1 MFRHILLVSTLLG
14 VSLGD
19 SLMTKIRISEHGAE
33 YEETVEYDPATKAVT
48 YHVPKHHNIL
58 ESTVIIHTPSVSYD
72 NFVEI

>member
-1 MFRHILLVSTLLG
+1 
-14 VSLGD
+14 
-19 SLMTKIRISEHGAE
+19 MTKIRISEHGAE